1 MRRPSPWL
9 ILVVILLGV
18 LIVRDPRLRQA
29 DDFLFAR
36 FVENAESTLPPAGVT
51 LVEIGREDFQGLTPL
66 DQRRELPKG
75 EAARRSLSPLEYAL
89 FLQAALDFRPAV
101 IGIEP
106 LLIWRT
112 EDKVQEQVLLDQAMR
127 VPKLL
132 VALEIGGKGSRELA
146 PEDLPVL
153 PNVTGPRGYL
163 PEFFGIARQPDDDI
177 RLISSPG
184 LVAPPQVERDGMRV
198 PMLFEYNGEVVASF
212 PLEAVL
218 LWLGATPA
226 DARVELGSQ
235 IVLPNGWK
243 IPLHRDGTMTINPGA
258 QKSVRRLDLNDLL
271 LAAQEQEHHR
281 PFTRDLRDLKNQIL
295 LLRLE
300 GDPLQ
305 RSNVFSTA
313 IATIQTN
320 AYIRAAPATVSW
332 IIILVLALVAS
343 LSRLISR
350 SNFFLGAI
358 ALSAGYALMDLGF
371 ISQYR
376 IWLPLLLPLAL
387 LWFIAVGRLFD
398 REANRPKH
406 ELVVTG

>member
-9 ILVVILLGV
+9 TLVVILLGV
-18 LIVRDPRLRQA
+18 LIVRDPRLRQV
-29 DDFLFAR
+29 DDFLFER
-36 FVENAESTLPPAGVT
+36 FAENAESTLPPAALT
-51 LVEIGREDFQGLTPL
+51 LIEIGREDFQGLTPL
-66 DQRRELPKG
+66 GHRRELPKG
-75 EAARRSLSPLEYAL
+75 EAVRRSLSPLEYAL
-89 FLQAALDFRPAV
+89 FLQAALAFQPAV
-101 IGIEP
+101 IAIEP
-106 LLIWRT
+106 LLVWRT

-132 VALEIGGKGSRELA
+132 VALELGGKGSRELA
-146 PEDLPVL
+146 PEDLTVL

-184 LVAPPQVERDGMRV
+184 LVAPSQVGRDRMRV
-198 PMLFEYNGEVVASF
+198 PMLFEYRGEVVASF
-212 PLEAVL
+212 PLEAIL
-218 LWLGATPA
+218 LWLRATPA
-226 DARVELGSQ
+226 EARVELGSQ

-258 QKSVRRLDLNDLL
+258 QKSVRRLRLDDLL
-271 LAAQEQEHHR
+271 LAAQEQEHQR

-295 LLRLE
+295 VLRLE
-300 GDPLQ
+300 GDQLQ
-305 RSNVFSTA
+305 PSNVFSTA
-313 IATIQTN
+313 IATILTN
-320 AYIRAAPATVSW
+320 AYVRAASATVSW
-332 IIILVLALVAS
+332 IIILILALLAS

-358 ALSAGYALMDLGF
+358 ALSAGYALVDLGF

-376 IWLPLLLPLAL
+376 IWLPLLLPLTL
-387 LWFIAVGRLFD
+387 LWFIVVVRLFD

-406 ELVVTG
+406 EQFATG